1 MSYRGYPHMDSK
13 QASAHQ
19 SRGKGEHHKE
29 TLSYISRCQHMLPVS
44 PLHKHVSICSFVLVN
59 TSLSPIFNGGYEMIL
74 TINP

>member
-1 MSYRGYPHMDSK
+1 
-13 QASAHQ
+13 
-19 SRGKGEHHKE
+19 
-29 TLSYISRCQHMLPVS
+29 VS